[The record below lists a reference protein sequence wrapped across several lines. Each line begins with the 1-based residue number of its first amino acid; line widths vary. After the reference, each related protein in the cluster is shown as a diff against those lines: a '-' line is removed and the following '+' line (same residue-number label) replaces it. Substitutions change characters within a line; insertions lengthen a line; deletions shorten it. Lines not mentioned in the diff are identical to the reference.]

1 MTLKAIMK
9 PYRVVFHLDENSEE
23 RFTEVLNNLRNLLN
37 DLGEAN
43 IEAEL
48 VVNGNGVLQLTRRNE
63 SHLIRVR
70 NLAKQGVHF
79 VVCNNSLAH
88 LKLDPSILMEE
99 AEIVPSGVGELVR
112 KQTEGWAYIRP

>member
-1 MTLKAIMK
+1 MEK
-9 PYRVVFHLDENSEE
+9 YRVVFHMDEDSEE

-43 IEAEL
+43 VEAEL
-48 VVNGNGVLQLTRRNE
+48 VINGNGVLQLIRSNL
-63 SHLIRVR
+63 SHLNRVR

-88 LKLDPSILMEE
+88 LKLDPSTLMEE

-112 KQTEGWAYIRP
+112 KQAEGWAYIRP